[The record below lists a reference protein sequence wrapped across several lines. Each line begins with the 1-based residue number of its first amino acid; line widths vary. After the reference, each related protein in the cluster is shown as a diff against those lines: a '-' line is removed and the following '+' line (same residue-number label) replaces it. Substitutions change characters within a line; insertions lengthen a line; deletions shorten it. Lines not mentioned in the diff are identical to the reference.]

1 MISQSVQGQR
11 AYGSLAKL
19 TEGLD
24 TKGIAKHI
32 RATVR
37 QCAKDGLIPSDWVYS
52 VKVDH
57 LTAIN
62 VTVGVPDEV
71 MALREAFEQA
81 KRTMFN
87 EAYGCRYTA
96 FRDELVGEW
105 APLAVLDRTEQMLT
119 EIHNAPN
126 WDGSDVQS
134 DYFDVRYYGHVNM
147 VTMTSF
153 NAYYRK

>member
-11 AYGSLAKL
+11 AYGSLAQL
-19 TEGLD
+19 
-24 TKGIAKHI
+24 TKGMDIKGVAKHI
-32 RATVR
+32 RNTVR
-37 QCAKDGLIPSDWVYS
+37 QCAKDGLIPGWAYS

-57 LTAIN
+57 HTAIN

-71 MALREAFEQA
+71 MALRESFEQA

-87 EAYGCRYTA
+87 ETYGCRYTA
-96 FRDELVGEW
+96 FRDELVGEF
-105 APLAVLDRTEQMLT
+105 APLAVLDATEQLLT

-126 WDGSDVQS
+126 WNGSDVQS

-147 VTMTSF
+147 VTLTSF
-153 NAYYRK
+153 DEFYRK